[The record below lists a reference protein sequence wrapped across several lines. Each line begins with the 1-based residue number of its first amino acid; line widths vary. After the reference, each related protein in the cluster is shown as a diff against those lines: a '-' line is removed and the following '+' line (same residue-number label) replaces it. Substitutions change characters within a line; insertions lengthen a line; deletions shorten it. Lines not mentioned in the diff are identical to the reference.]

1 MWVSA
6 PLGLPRAT
14 DCVGTYRSSTRTS
27 AGRLQKEAR
36 EGRRAGEQRDSYSN
50 DWNKISMKNTV
61 FIEKSHVAPER
72 FLSNPYVF
80 QQLE

>member
-27 AGRLQKEAR
+27 AGRVQKEAG
-36 EGRRAGEQRDSYSN
+36 EGRRAGEQRDRYSN
-50 DWNKISMKNTV
+50 DWNKASMDSTV
-61 FIEKSHVAPER
+61 FIKKSFSVTRTTVNQE
-72 FLSNPYVF
+72 SMF
-80 QQLE
+80 Q

>member
-36 EGRRAGEQRDSYSN
+36 EGRRAGEQRDRYSN
-50 DWNKISMKNTV
+50 DWNKASMESTV
-61 FIEKSHVAPER
+61 FIKKCSSVAIM
-72 FLSNPYVF
+72 FVNQDNMF
-80 QQLE
+80 Q